1 MIKGSRRDGSIGDIS
16 VLEGGMSNG
25 MGGEPGAKAY
35 EERQQQQVSAIMAGD
50 HMNEMLAEGKALA
63 AADTGNDNVAAAA
76 PQKDYLGDAVPG
88 NTGIDDRFNSG
99 HYGAHV
105 LSPPNGG
112 KAITLPSLAGTVI
125 YWNTQPD

>member
-35 EERQQQQVSAIMAGD
+35 EERQAAQASAIMAGD

-63 AADTGNDNVAAAA
+63 AADTDNGNVEMVA
-76 PQKDYLGDAVPG
+76 PQGATQAQLNLQFPTFSGTDLQKVEQAIKDAKTAVAEPIG
-88 NTGIDDRFNSG
+88 ET
-99 HYGAHV
+99 
-105 LSPPNGG
+105 NGFR
-112 KAITLPSLAGTVI
+112 ATL
-125 YWNTQPD
+125 